1 MKIQVSGQFKKFLII
16 LFIFFVF
23 CFSIVISSN
32 TSTDGVLLPLYFL
45 GLLVLICLI
54 RAGFKLYKKNPALAL
69 RILSVLFVI
78 GVGLSLLI
86 PYLLASQMLPFSCF
100 FFSDFLLKFSFII
113 LPSFVIWLGLLL
125 AKGKWREIKNHA
137 RVLIVFAAIFG
148 VVTLCVVKY
157 TKIVNV
163 YGVYGRY
170 IENAAVTKQWF
181 KEGYLDQSL
190 TPFEKETAYREYL
203 LSVYDLEFKKMW
215 TFSAF
220 VFLSAFLL
228 LSVIPKRKE

>member
-1 MKIQVSGQFKKFLII
+1 MLA
-16 LFIFFVF
+16 
-23 CFSIVISSN
+23 C
-32 TSTDGVLLPLYFL
+32 
-45 GLLVLICLI
+45 LV

-86 PYLLASQMLPFSCF
+86 PYLLASQMLPVSCF

-113 LPSFVIWLGLLL
+113 LPLFVIWLGLLL

-137 RVLIVFAAIFG
+137 RVLIVFAAIFS

-163 YGVYGRY
+163 YGVYGHY
-170 IENAAVTKQWF
+170 IENADGTKQFF
-181 KEGYLDQSL
+181 KENYLNHIDQGL
-190 TPFEKETAYREYL
+190 TPLERETAYREYM

-228 LSVIPKRKE
+228 LAVIPKRK